1 MSISTLAKTHPL
13 CYIRRVGEVKTL
25 TIKTNSKGSKE
36 HNTVE
41 LRVTPE
47 GNNRPGIRAK
57 WLEGTAYDALESV
70 NNTGESG
77 LIH

>member
-1 MSISTLAKTHPL
+1 M
-13 CYIRRVGEVKTL
+13 GEVQIL

-47 GNNRPGIRAK
+47 GTALTNGEYNRPGIRAK
-57 WLEGTAYDALESV
+57 RLEHTAIDVFESV
-70 NNTGESG
+70 HNTGESG